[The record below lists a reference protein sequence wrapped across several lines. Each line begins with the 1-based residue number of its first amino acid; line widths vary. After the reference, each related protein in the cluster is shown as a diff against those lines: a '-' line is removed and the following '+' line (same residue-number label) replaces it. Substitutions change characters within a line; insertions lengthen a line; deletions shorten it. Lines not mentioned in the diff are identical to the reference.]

1 VIPGAPLPGPPGLL
15 PHRPDAVV
23 DLRTAEGA
31 ALVGG
36 VWRYRDADL
45 VAIDSP
51 SVGPDLGPSGPPVR
65 TLDVA
70 PHAEGA
76 DHDDS
81 GWEVLDPPAV
91 EARRGRGRVCAAWY
105 RLAVTL
111 PEQVGGFPVAGAT
124 VVFEVVVDDY
134 AEVWVDGRLPIAPG
148 QVGGGVV
155 GGFNVPNRV
164 VVARDAR
171 PGRRIV
177 LAVFALNGP
186 VSASPRNAL
195 WIRSATLDLYRP
207 ERARVAREVPGAVT
221 RAGPAADALLPAGA
235 ALEQVADGFEDIAGL
250 VAAPGGA
257 VLLSAGGANAVHRW
271 TPDGQVEVV
280 RAKGG
285 AAGLAMDAA
294 GRLTVCEPGAGRVV
308 RVEPHGNLTVLAE
321 GLDAPRHLASGP
333 GGVLWVGG
341 RGLHRVDAAAAGTG
355 PAPAPAAAAAGSGVG
370 APWQP
375 VGPFAPPQR
384 EPMGP
389 GAVAALAAD
398 PGGQALYAA
407 EGDRVLRLAVAG
419 AGRLVRDLAGP
430 VGDPATGWREDGPV
444 TALLA
449 AADAV
454 AVGVPWGVR
463 VRAPGGAELG
473 AVRLP
478 APAVALARSGGAL
491 FAATATALYRIAPRR
506 PGA

>member
-23 DLRTAEGA
+23 DLRTTHGA

-51 SVGPDLGPSGPPVR
+51 SVGPDLVPSGPPVR

-81 GWEVLDPPAV
+81 GWEVLAPPAV

-105 RLAVTL
+105 RIAVTL
-111 PEQVGGFPVAGAT
+111 PERVGGFAVAGST

-134 AEVWVDGRLPIAPG
+134 AEVWVDGRLPTAPG

-164 VVARDAR
+164 VVASDAV

-177 LAVFALNGP
+177 LAVFAMNGP

-195 WIRSATLDLYRP
+195 WIRSATLDLYRAG
-207 ERARVAREVPGAVT
+207 RARVARDVPAAVTRTGPAVDTLLPPGAV
-221 RAGPAADALLPAGA
+221 A
-235 ALEQVADGFEDIAGL
+235 EQVAEGFDAIAGL
-250 VAAPGGA
+250 VVAPDGA
-257 VLLSAGGANAVHRW
+257 VLVSAGGAHAVHRW
-271 TPDGQVEVV
+271 TPDGQIGVA

-285 AAGLAMDAA
+285 AAGLALDAA
-294 GRLTVCEPGAGRVV
+294 GRLTVCEPDAGRVV
-308 RVEPHGNLTVLAE
+308 RVEPHGNLTILASD
-321 GLDAPRHLASGP
+321 LDAPRHLAHGA
-333 GGVLWVGG
+333 GGVLWIGG
-341 RGLHRVDAAAAGTG
+341 RGLHRVDAAA
-355 PAPAPAAAAAGSGVG
+355 PAAAAAGAGTG
-370 APWQP
+370 ADAPWQP
-375 VGPFAPPQR
+375 VGPFAPTVR
-384 EPMGP
+384 VAAEPGD
-389 GAVAALAAD
+389 VAALAAD
-398 PGGQALYAA
+398 PGGGALHAA
-407 EGDRVLRLAVAG
+407 EGDRVLRFAVDG
-419 AGRLVRDLAGP
+419 AGRL
-430 VGDPATGWREDGPV
+430 GDPETAWREDGSV

-449 AADAV
+449 AGDAV
-454 AVGVPWGVR
+454 AVGVPSGVR
-463 VRAPGGAELG
+463 LRAPHGAELG

-478 APAVALARSGGAL
+478 APAVALARGGGAL
-491 FAATATALYRIAPRR
+491 FAATDTALYRIGPR